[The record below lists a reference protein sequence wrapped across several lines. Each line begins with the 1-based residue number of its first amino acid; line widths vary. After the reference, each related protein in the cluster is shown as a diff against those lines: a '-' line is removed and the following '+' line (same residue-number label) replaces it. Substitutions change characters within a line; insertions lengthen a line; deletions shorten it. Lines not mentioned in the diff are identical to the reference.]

1 MSANTLGPPPPPTP
15 HHHHQPLEAAK
26 NSHCFEMHFAGFPT
40 MNGMAVPGPQIIEI
54 PPDVSIPV
62 KPSGS
67 ERFADIV
74 ANGQAGDLSINPF
87 NWKQRR
93 RNPQIRDLDA
103 ESEMQLTMEINTL
116 SNVCQSGRWCSPGY
130 HCSRFMHGTPSKSL
144 ALSKDSY
151 KLRMQFVHK
160 VQGIL
165 DIEWPGKGIKAH
177 VFGST
182 VNGLGTQTSDVD
194 LCLLTSW
201 TDSLRS
207 VSNVHVLATGLKR
220 HGMTEIYTVAAA
232 KVPICKF
239 YDPEYHV
246 NCDINVNNPVA
257 LRNTEMIKE
266 YVKIDSRVRP
276 MMLVIKFWTRQR
288 KLNDAAKGGTLS
300 SYCWA
305 MMVLNFLQMR
315 QPPIL
320 PCLHERYFAETK
332 SHKIKPNPVLL
343 NGVDCS
349 FHPGD
354 DYVGFGS
361 PNKETLGSL
370 VHAFFRFYAEEFDY
384 ESFVISVRH
393 GCCLTKAQKS
403 WDIDVERNRR
413 FLCVEEPFNTQRN
426 LANSADAYSIIGLR
440 REFDRGASMLS
451 AGADLDDVCE
461 PYVPAKEDVHR
472 KVMPMANHQQR
483 HFANDA
489 VNSKH
494 MGAVQRNWQNF
505 EAYRA
510 QAHSNGFGY
519 KNPQSNSQYFFT
531 NHPPLDQAAASNGDQ
546 TDRPSFASDLQL
558 MRSPG
563 PYTPEDLHRIQPLSL
578 ESPQLE
584 RKYNRYKAVGI
595 DKRRAEA
602 GQRKGGNVWAAP
614 FSRAG
619 DHPHSTK
626 PRAHPQHHE
635 GRGSNPTEGAAT
647 VPHSQESKG
656 NHRDQKGIGPHA
668 EVFAGPVQ
676 SAVIEYHQPAWV
688 RSAHAAEMAH
698 AIEVPIAKSAEGRR
712 QGTARGGPSPEGQP
726 KIALEGIVPKVA
738 QELKPNGR
746 QSARKNPSPVR
757 RDAAMSPVR
766 QVKSPRPPMEV
777 VIERS
782 LDGGL
787 SIEKT
792 VSEMDADGHYHIIS
806 CSMSDFSDSSL
817 SHSPE
822 RKDSSS
828 SSPCECSPGRTAC
841 SGTSSSGR
849 TQISGSS
856 SGRSHRGP
864 PRTAQSPTSTA
875 ASGRQNGDDGPPK
888 SSYDQN
894 SSGSWSSEVTGDS
907 ATEAVGPI
915 TVSSA
920 SSVTIHLA
928 TDSHVSEAP
937 SGYGG
942 RHSASAASGD
952 TSSQDKSS
960 STPWN
965 RRRGLNAR
973 QWQNAN
979 GTATTAGISGSPK
992 NGGPIPPPHTLTAN
1006 GARSCSPRKLT
1017 VQPQNQWPQHKSPP
1031 NGHAQ
1036 HNQPRSPTH
1045 GKGSGQHRPPP
1056 ERAAKINGNGNSS
1069 RSRSPQKQRT
1079 PPQQASPPRES
1090 RPWSPNKLK
1099 TPPPRTTSPQ
1109 HMAYTLVSVHTTP
1122 LPANATTANG
1132 KRRGSKGTL
1141 LWANHSQRPTEHRY
1155 GAGPRPQPLRG
1166 PALQR
1171 PGASSEPS
1179 TPLADSPP
1187 RGRNATSR
1195 DTSPKQKT
1203 LAPTT
1208 VVSPRRR
1215 SLSTS
1220 DTPRMAWQDVRSARS
1235 PARVNSARKR

>member
-1 MSANTLGPPPPPTP
+1 MSTNTLGPLPPPLQLPPTAP
-15 HHHHQPLEAAK
+15 GAAE
-26 NSHCFEMHFAGFPT
+26 NSHSFEMQFAGFPALT
-40 MNGMAVPGPQIIEI
+40 GLAVPGPQVFEI
-54 PPDVSIPV
+54 PPDASIPV
-62 KPSGS
+62 KPSGT

-93 RNPQIRDLDA
+93 RNPQIRDMDA
-103 ESEMQLTMEINTL
+103 DSEMQLTMEINTL
-116 SNVCQSGRWCSPGY
+116 SN
-130 HCSRFMHGTPSKSL
+130 SL

-151 KLRMQFVHK
+151 KLRMQFVDK
-160 VQGIL
+160 VQRIL
-165 DIEWPGKGIKAH
+165 DIEWPGRGIKAH

-320 PCLHERYFAETK
+320 PCLHERYFAESK
-332 SHKIKPNPVLL
+332 SPRSKPKPVLL

-361 PNKETLGSL
+361 ANMETLGGL

-393 GCCLTKAQKS
+393 GCCLTKAQKG

-461 PYVPAKEDVHR
+461 PYVAPNEV
-472 KVMPMANHQQR
+472 VSLSNHQQR
-483 HFANDA
+483 HFVNDA

-494 MGAVQRNWQNF
+494 LGAVQRNWQNF
-505 EAYRA
+505 EAYRQ
-510 QAHSNGFGY
+510 QAHGNGYGY
-519 KNPQSNSQYFFT
+519 KNPQSNSQYFLT
-531 NHPPLDQAAASNGDQ
+531 NHPPFDQSAAPNGDQ
-546 TDRPSFASDLQL
+546 IERHPFASDLQL

-563 PYTPEDLHRIQPLSL
+563 PLTPEDLHRIQPLSL

-584 RKYNRYKAVGI
+584 RKYSRYKSVGQ
-595 DKRRAEA
+595 DKRRAEVT
-602 GQRKGGNVWAAP
+602 QRKGGNIWAA
-614 FSRAG
+614 FINRAG
-619 DHPHSTK
+619 DQPHPTK
-626 PRAHPQHHE
+626 QRAHPHTHE
-635 GRGSNPTEGAAT
+635 RRGNHFAEGAAI
-647 VPHSQESKG
+647 VPQFSESRVD
-656 NHRDQKGIGPHA
+656 HMDQKG
-668 EVFAGPVQ
+668 AGSHVDAFSDSLKPAAL
-676 SAVIEYHQPAWV
+676 SYNQPPWV
-688 RSAHAAEMAH
+688 HSPQVADLAFVA
-698 AIEVPIAKSAEGRR
+698 EVPIAKSAEGRR
-712 QGTARGGPSPEGQP
+712 QGTARGGPSPEGEP
-726 KIALEGIVPKVA
+726 KIALEGLVPPMAHEHK
-738 QELKPNGR
+738 QNGR
-746 QSARKNPSPVR
+746 QSSRKNPSPAR
-757 RDAAMSPVR
+757 RGAPVSPAR
-766 QVKSPRPPMEV
+766 RAKSPRPPIEV
-777 VIERS
+777 IIEKS
-782 LDGGL
+782 IDGGL

-792 VSEMDADGHYHIIS
+792 VSELDADGNYHIIS
-806 CSMSDFSDSSL
+806 CSMSSSSDS

-822 RKDSSS
+822 RKSSSS
-828 SSPCECSPGRTAC
+828 SSPCDCSPGRTAC
-841 SGTSSSGR
+841 SGTSSSGHTR
-849 TQISGSS
+849 VSGSS
-856 SGRSHRGP
+856 SGRYHRGFS
-864 PRTAQSPTSTA
+864 RTGHNASGE
-875 ASGRQNGDDGPPK
+875 SGRQNGNHASRATHAQD
-888 SSYDQN
+888 
-894 SSGSWSSEVTGDS
+894 SSGLRSS
-907 ATEAVGPI
+907 ATTGVSAGAMGPI
-915 TVSSA
+915 TVSCQSPPAA
-920 SSVTIHLA
+920 SVNGHLPA
-928 TDSHVSEAP
+928 DSHAFGAHSGRSDPYKAPARPVDVSYQETY
-937 SGYGG
+937 S
-942 RHSASAASGD
+942 
-952 TSSQDKSS
+952 SSQ
-960 STPWN
+960 WN
-965 RRRGLNAR
+965 RRRGSNAR
-973 QWQNAN
+973 AWQNMN
-979 GTATTAGISGSPK
+979 GTAHTTERSCSPK
-992 NGGPIPPPHTLTAN
+992 KGTAISPPNMPSVN
-1006 GARSCSPRKLT
+1006 GARSCSPRKRVT
-1017 VQPQNQWPQHKSPP
+1017 QAQQQWPQQKSPP
-1031 NGHAQ
+1031 NGHVN
-1036 HNQPRSPTH
+1036 HSHSRSPPHRQNFEQHLSPPAH
-1045 GKGSGQHRPPP
+1045 GPVG
-1056 ERAAKINGNGNSS
+1056 NGKGNSS
-1069 RSRSPQKQRT
+1069 RSRSPQKKRT
-1079 PPQQASPPRES
+1079 PPQQASPPRDS
-1090 RPWSPNKLK
+1090 RPWSPSKLK
-1099 TPPPRTTSPQ
+1099 TPPPRTASPIQ
-1109 HMAYTLVSVHTTP
+1109 MACNLFRAQNTP
-1122 LPANATTANG
+1122 SATNAATANG
-1132 KRRGSKGTL
+1132 KRRGSSKGTL

-1155 GAGPRPQPLRG
+1155 GAGPLPASPRG
-1166 PALQR
+1166 PVPQR
-1171 PGASSEPS
+1171 PGACSEPS

-1187 RGRNATSR
+1187 RGRNVTSR
-1195 DTSPKQKT
+1195 DTSPTQKT
-1203 LAPTT
+1203 FAPTA
-1208 VVSPRRR
+1208 VSPRRR

>member
-1 MSANTLGPPPPPTP
+1 
-15 HHHHQPLEAAK
+15 
-26 NSHCFEMHFAGFPT
+26 
-40 MNGMAVPGPQIIEI
+40 MAVPGPQIIEI

-93 RNPQIRDLDA
+93 RNPQIRELDA
-103 ESEMQLTMEINTL
+103 DSEMQLTMEINTL
-116 SNVCQSGRWCSPGY
+116 SN
-130 HCSRFMHGTPSKSL
+130 SL

-151 KLRMQFVHK
+151 KLRMQFVDK

-257 LRNTEMIKE
+257 LRNTELIKE

-305 MMVLNFLQMR
+305 MM
-315 QPPIL
+315 
-320 PCLHERYFAETK
+320 RYFAETHSNK
-332 SHKIKPNPVLL
+332 SKLNPVLL

-361 PNKETLGSL
+361 PNKETLGGL

-393 GCCLTKAQKS
+393 GCCLTKAQKG
-403 WDIDVERNRR
+403 WDVDVERNRR

-451 AGADLDDVCE
+451 VGADLDDVCE
-461 PYVPAKEDVHR
+461 PYVPLKEDPHR

-483 HFANDA
+483 HLQNDA

-494 MGAVQRNWQNF
+494 MGAVPRNWQNF
-505 EAYRA
+505 EAYRT
-510 QAHSNGFGY
+510 QAHKSGYGY

-531 NHPPLDQAAASNGDQ
+531 NHPPLDQAAASSGDQ
-546 TDRPSFASDLQL
+546 TDRPPFASDLQL

-563 PYTPEDLHRIQPLSL
+563 PYTPEDYHRIQPLSL

-584 RKYNRYKAVGI
+584 RKYNRYKAGGR
-595 DKRRAEA
+595 DKRRVEA
-602 GQRKGGNVWAAP
+602 AQRKGGNVWATP
-614 FSRAG
+614 FRLAG
-619 DHPHSTK
+619 DQSHPTK

-635 GRGSNPTEGAAT
+635 SHESHRTEGAAT
-647 VPHSQESKG
+647 GLHYLKSKVD
-656 NHRDQKGIGPHA
+656 HRDQKSSRPHA
-668 EVFAGPVQ
+668 EASAGPAL
-676 SAVIEYHQPAWV
+676 SPIEYHQPPWV
-688 RSAHAAEMAH
+688 QSAHAAEMAH
-698 AIEVPIAKSAEGRR
+698 AVEVPIAKSAEGRR
-712 QGTARGGPSPEGQP
+712 QGTARGGPSPEGEP
-726 KIALEGIVPKVA
+726 KTALEGLVPKVA
-738 QELKPNGR
+738 HELKPIVQQN
-746 QSARKNPSPVR
+746 ARKNPSPAR
-757 RDAAMSPVR
+757 RGAATSPVR
-766 QVKSPRPPMEV
+766 QARSPRPPMEV

-806 CSMSDFSDSSL
+806 CSMSDSSDSSL

-822 RKDSSS
+822 RKYSSS

-841 SGTSSSGR
+841 SGASSSGR
-849 TQISGSS
+849 AQISGSS
-856 SGRSHRGP
+856 SGRSQRGP
-864 PRTAQSPTSTA
+864 SRTAQSTTGTV
-875 ASGRQNGDDGPPK
+875 ASGHQNGADGPPK
-888 SSYDQN
+888 PSDDQN
-894 SSGSWSSEVTGDS
+894 SSGSLSSEVTG
-907 ATEAVGPI
+907 
-915 TVSSA
+915 
-920 SSVTIHLA
+920 
-928 TDSHVSEAP
+928 
-937 SGYGG
+937 
-942 RHSASAASGD
+942 ASAAEAGGRIAVSCASPASTYLAEDPLTFGELSNYSGRYQASAD
-952 TSSQDKSS
+952 QSHQDKFS
-960 STPWN
+960 STAWN
-965 RRRGLNAR
+965 RRRGSNAR
-973 QWQNAN
+973 SWQNAKGSAN
-979 GTATTAGISGSPK
+979 NAGRSCSPK
-992 NGGPIPPPHTLTAN
+992 KGGLIPPPNTSAAN
-1006 GARSCSPRKLT
+1006 GARSCSPRKRT
-1017 VQPQNQWPQHKSPP
+1017 AQPHSQWPQHKSPP
-1031 NGHAQ
+1031 SLNGQ
-1036 HNQPRSPTH
+1036 HNEPRSHTH
-1045 GKGSGQHRPPP
+1045 GKSSDQYPSGQ
-1056 ERAAKINGNGNSS
+1056 ERAATVNGNGNVS
-1069 RSRSPQKQRT
+1069 RSRSPHMKRT
-1079 PPQQASPPRES
+1079 PPQQASPPRDS

-1109 HMAYTLVSVHTTP
+1109 QMACTLVPVNSTP
-1122 LPANATTANG
+1122 SPAHATMANG
-1132 KRRGSKGTL
+1132 KRRGSSKGTL

-1155 GAGPRPQPLRG
+1155 GAGPHPQPPRG
-1166 PALQR
+1166 PASQR

-1179 TPLADSPP
+1179 TPQADSPP